1 MKFQLSRDVFN
12 EAVQWTAKAVQQR
25 PAIPILSALRVKAS
39 ADGSLEISSFD
50 YEVSALAQVEA
61 NVTEPGETLISGRMV
76 SDIAK
81 ALPNADVTV
90 SAEDAHVDIVCGQ
103 IRFALGTM
111 PLEDYPDLP
120 VMPAVSGTVGGVE
133 FSEAV
138 SQVAIATSRDDT
150 LPLLTGVQM
159 EIDGEDITLLA
170 TDRYRLAQRKL
181 RWQPTDPTFTDSL
194 LVKSKVLTDVAR
206 NLGGGGDIK
215 VHISGSDTDQRAAII
230 GFAAGERQSTSSLM
244 DGDYPPVQKLFPEDT
259 PLEYV
264 CDRHI
269 LLEAVK
275 RVSLVV
281 ERKTQVRLVFEE
293 GAVRL
298 EAGQG
303 DSAQAEEVVGLVRG
317 SEPLQTA
324 FNPSFLQDGL
334 AAMDTDYVRF
344 GFTDAT
350 KAAVLMGQKDEDGP
364 ADEQFKYLLMPIR
377 FGA

>member
-39 ADGSLEISSFD
+39 SDGALQISSFD
-50 YEVSALAQVEA
+50 YEVSALANVEA
-61 NVTEPGETLISGRMV
+61 NVFEPGETLVSGSMV
-76 SDIAK
+76 SNIAK
-81 ALPNADVTV
+81 ALPHADVTV
-90 SAEDAHVDIVCGQ
+90 SLDDSHVDIVCGRT
-103 IRFALGTM
+103 RFALGTM

-120 VMPAVSGTVGGVE
+120 MMPAITGVVGGTE
-133 FSEAV
+133 FADAV

-150 LPLLTGVQM
+150 LPLLTGVQVNI
-159 EIDGEDITLLA
+159 EGENITLLA

-181 RWQPTDPTFTDSL
+181 TWRPTEEDFTDSL
-194 LVKSKVLTDVAR
+194 LVKAKVLTDVAR
-206 NLGGGGDIK
+206 NLGGGGDIE
-215 VHISGSDTDQRAAII
+215 VHISGDAEQQRAAII
-230 GFAAGERQSTSSLM
+230 GFSAGERQSTSSLM

-264 CDRHI
+264 CDRHL
-269 LLEAVK
+269 LLEAVR

-281 ERKTQVRLVFEE
+281 ERKTQVRLVFED
-293 GAVRL
+293 GAVKL

-303 DSAQAEEVVGLVRG
+303 DSAQAEEMVALVRG

-324 FNPSFLQDGL
+324 FNPAFLQDGL

-350 KAAVLMGQKDEDGP
+350 KAAVLMGQKEEDGP
-364 ADEQFKYLLMPIR
+364 VDDLFKYLLMPIR

>member
-39 ADGSLEISSFD
+39 QDGALEISSFD
-50 YEVSALAQVEA
+50 YEVSALAQVQAE
-61 NVTEPGETLISGRMV
+61 VFEPGETLISGRLV
-76 SDIAK
+76 SEIAK
-81 ALPNADVTV
+81 SLPNEDVTV
-90 SAEDAHVDIVCGQ
+90 TLEGAHVDITCGR
-103 IRFALGTM
+103 IKFALGVM
-111 PLEDYPDLP
+111 PLEDYPNLP
-120 VMPAVSGTVGGVE
+120 VMPALSGKVSGTE
-133 FSEAV
+133 FAAAI

-150 LPLLTGVQM
+150 LPLLTGVRV
-159 EIDGEDITLLA
+159 EINGEDVTLLA
-170 TDRYRLAQRKL
+170 TDRYRLAMRKL
-181 RWQPTDPTFTDSL
+181 KWEPTSPTFSAAI

-206 NLGGGGDIK
+206 NLGGGAQID
-215 VHISGSDTDQRAAII
+215 VHISDDSSQARAAII
-230 GFAAGERQSTSSLM
+230 GFSAGQRESTSSLM
-244 DGDYPPVQKLFPEDT
+244 DGDYPPVHKLFPSET

-264 CDRHI
+264 CDRHE

-281 ERKTQVRLVFEE
+281 ERKTQVRLAFED
-293 GAVRL
+293 GAATL

-334 AAMDTDYVRF
+334 AALDTDYVRF

-350 KAAVLMGQKDEDGP
+350 KAAVLMGQKEADGP
-364 ADEQFKYLLMPIR
+364 VDDLFKYLLMPIR